1 MFSGISSARP
11 YLEAGTLR
19 ALAVTGEKRNPAVP
33 DVTTF
38 AEVGFAD
45 VTAST
50 YWGVLAPKGTPK
62 EVLAAVINNTFFG
75 DGQAK
80 GGLGEMPSASRRD
93 TVPCMHSGESGKC
106 GNPSCDAPSGCPS
119 ADLAVLSTVMSRSKR

>member
-1 MFSGISSARP
+1 M
-11 YLEAGTLR
+11 
-19 ALAVTGEKRNPAVP
+19 
-33 DVTTF
+33 
-38 AEVGFAD
+38 
-45 VTAST
+45 
-50 YWGVLAPKGTPK
+50 TPTPGDLMIL
-62 EVLAAVINNTFFG
+62 LAAVINNTFFG

>member
-1 MFSGISSARP
+1 MGSARGHGC
-11 YLEAGTLR
+11 ALR
-19 ALAVTGEKRNPAVP
+19 RPDKAPLIDQSYAPDQVGDVGAAL
-33 DVTTF
+33 
-38 AEVGFAD
+38 
-45 VTAST
+45 VTAGAWPRDTQKMTRWRRFISLT
-50 YWGVLAPKGTPK
+50 TLL
-62 EVLAAVINNTFFG
+62 LAAVINNTFFG